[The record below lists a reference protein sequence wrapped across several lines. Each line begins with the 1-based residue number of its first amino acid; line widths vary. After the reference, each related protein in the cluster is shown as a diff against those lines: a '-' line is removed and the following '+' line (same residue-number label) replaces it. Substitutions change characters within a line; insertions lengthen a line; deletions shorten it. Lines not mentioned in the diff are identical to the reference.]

1 MIYLD
6 HAATTPMLPEVYE
19 AMEPYLS
26 EEYAN
31 PSAAYRFAKR
41 SREAVEQVRS
51 QIAEMLR
58 ARPQEIY
65 FTSGGTES
73 DNWALRCTM
82 LSGHR
87 GAGGH
92 MITTAIEHHAIL
104 HTCEALEQAGISVS
118 YLSVGKS
125 GVVDVEE
132 VKKQI
137 REDTRLISVMFAN
150 NEIGTI
156 QPIRGIGEVAKRKE
170 ILFHTDA
177 VQAFGHVPLHVRH
190 LGVSMLSASA
200 HKLGGPKGVGFLY
213 LAKECGECTWL
224 YGGAQE
230 MGRRAGTENV
240 AGIVG
245 LGAAAAHAERKMGE
259 EARRIRMLRD
269 RMLRSILSEIP
280 DCAVNGSMIRRMP
293 GNINI
298 RFAGV
303 EGSVLLVMLDAEGV
317 CASAGSACTA
327 SSQKPSHVLKAI
339 GLEDEEAF
347 GSLRFTLG
355 AETTK
360 EDVDEAV
367 RILKEAVAQCRA
379 E

>member
-73 DNWALRCTM
+73 DNWALRCIM
-82 LSGHR
+82 LPEHR

-104 HTCEALEQAGISVS
+104 HTCEALEQAGVSVS

-132 VKKQI
+132 
-137 REDTRLISVMFAN
+137 
-150 NEIGTI
+150 
-156 QPIRGIGEVAKRKE
+156 
-170 ILFHTDA
+170 
-177 VQAFGHVPLHVRH
+177 
-190 LGVSMLSASA
+190 
-200 HKLGGPKGVGFLY
+200 
-213 LAKECGECTWL
+213 
-224 YGGAQE
+224 
-230 MGRRAGTENV
+230 
-240 AGIVG
+240 
-245 LGAAAAHAERKMGE
+245 
-259 EARRIRMLRD
+259 
-269 RMLRSILSEIP
+269 
-280 DCAVNGSMIRRMP
+280 
-293 GNINI
+293 
-298 RFAGV
+298 
-303 EGSVLLVMLDAEGV
+303 
-317 CASAGSACTA
+317 
-327 SSQKPSHVLKAI
+327 
-339 GLEDEEAF
+339 
-347 GSLRFTLG
+347 
-355 AETTK
+355 
-360 EDVDEAV
+360 
-367 RILKEAVAQCRA
+367 
-379 E
+379 